1 MSFFRKIKKIFSWI
15 PFLWKLDDGS
25 YISLYQ
31 VNIRQMLDLQMEILK
46 FSDIFPQGIDFSLQ
60 IEECKRNLYEAIK
73 ENDAEL
79 AQKYVDRA
87 FEIAKQNSMEWWI

>member
-31 VNIRQMLDLQMEILK
+31 VNIKQMCDIQMEILK
-46 FSDIFPQGIDFSLQ
+46 FSDICPQGIEFSFQ
-60 IEECKRNLYEAIK
+60 MEECKKNFHEAIIEQDEQTAK
-73 ENDAEL
+73 
-79 AQKYVDRA
+79 KYADRA